1 MYVCLCFG
9 VTDTQVRDAIR
20 KGGARSLADLGR
32 MTGAGVGCEG
42 CHDLL
47 SHMLRKYRPR
57 QEEDG
62 DGARSSRGFPAV

>member
-9 VTDTQVRDAIR
+9 VTDTQIREAIR

-47 SHMLRKYRPR
+47 HYMLRKHGPR
-57 QEEDG
+57 QERGGEKSS
-62 DGARSSRGFPAV
+62 SSRSFPPA